1 MILST
6 ENYKAMTKKT
16 IHIEAIDT
24 LFFRDGKPFSMDDDD
39 DWADGIF
46 PPLPSVIYGAMRSAY
61 MFQRG
66 ITDPKQVIADTKDFK
81 INNIYLLVNNIP
93 YFTMPLDLVKFK
105 DKDENEA
112 KKIYFLKRE
121 LLNTGSN
128 EKKEIL
134 CAPLRKKTDELN
146 KGILPINRFI
156 YYLNY
161 NESQIFADT
170 LSKYITSEP
179 KIGIARDNI
188 SRTTSGEAEGK
199 MYRVS
204 MQRLENTENSKLK
217 FAVEYENLSLEDKG
231 IVRLGGE
238 NKSVFYT
245 HIDQSKVANLH
256 LKPEDLKSNVLRVYL
271 NTPAILENGYCPKA
285 FLNAN
290 DFELLTYAI
299 GKPIFAGGFDMAK
312 QEPKPM
318 YKAVSAG
325 SVYYLKAENPRQVF
339 ENLYQNNPFNEV
351 EGFAEQGFGKFYV
364 GTTLND

>member
-1 MILST
+1 
-6 ENYKAMTKKT
+6 MTKKT

-24 LFFRDGKPFSMDDDD
+24 LFFRDGKPFSMGDDV
-39 DWADGIF
+39 WADGIF

-61 MFQRG
+61 MFQKG

-81 INNIYLLVNNIP
+81 INNIYLLVNGTP

-121 LLNTGSN
+121 PLNTGSN

-134 CAPLRKKTDELN
+134 YAPLRKKVDELN
-146 KGILPINRFI
+146 KGILPSNRFVH
-156 YYLNY
+156 YLNY

-170 LSKYITSEP
+170 LSKFIISEP

-199 MYRVS
+199 MYRVN
-204 MQRLENTENSKLK
+204 MQRLENAEESKLK
-217 FAVEYENLSLEDKG
+217 IAVEYENLTLEDKG

-238 NKSVFYT
+238 NKSVFYK
-245 HIDQSKVANLH
+245 HIDQNQVPDFHIKS
-256 LKPEDLKSNVLRVYL
+256 ESLKSDILRIYL
-271 NTPAILENGYCPKA
+271 STPAILENGYCPKA
-285 FLNAN
+285 FLNSN

-299 GKPIFAGGFDMAK
+299 GKPMFAGGFDMAK
-312 QEPKPM
+312 QAPKPM
-318 YKAVSAG
+318 YKAVPAG
-325 SVYYLKAENPRQVF
+325 SVYYLKAQNPKQLF
-339 ENLYQNNPFNEV
+339 ESLYQNNPFNEV
-351 EGFAEQGFGKFYV
+351 SGFAEQGFGKFYI
-364 GTTLND
+364 GTTLNN